1 MGRDENNWTSNI
13 GVEAYGRLKLSSAA
27 KGLNMSH
34 GFGVML
40 GWWSQTVS
48 AELSHSVEDAC

>member
-13 GVEAYGRLKLSSAA
+13 GVEAYGRLELSSAA

-34 GFGVML
+34 EFGVML
-40 GWWSQTVS
+40 G
-48 AELSHSVEDAC
+48 